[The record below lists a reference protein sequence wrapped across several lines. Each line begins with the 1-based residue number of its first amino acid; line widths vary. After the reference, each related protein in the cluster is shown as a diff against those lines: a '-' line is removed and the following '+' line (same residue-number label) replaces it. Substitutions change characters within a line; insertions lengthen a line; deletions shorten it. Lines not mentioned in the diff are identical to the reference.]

1 VGVEARKLFEEAQ
14 TMLREFIAAKPVKL
28 NAIVGIYPA
37 NAVGDDVELYTSED
51 RTTVRA
57 TLYGLREQCEKDSK
71 TAPCVPSFVPAGL

>member
-1 VGVEARKLFEEAQ
+1 MSRDRLFVFSVLLA
-14 TMLREFIAAKPVKL
+14 TTASK

-37 NAVGDDVELYTSED
+37 NAVGDDVEPYTSED

-57 TLYGLREQCEKDSK
+57 TLYGLREQFEKDSK